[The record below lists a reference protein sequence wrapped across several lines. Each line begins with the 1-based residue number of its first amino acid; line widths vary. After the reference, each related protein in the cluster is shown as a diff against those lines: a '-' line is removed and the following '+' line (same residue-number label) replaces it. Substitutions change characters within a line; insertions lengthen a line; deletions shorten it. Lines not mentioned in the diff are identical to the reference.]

1 MLASSPPGATPP
13 SERSPASASEAPSIV
28 PTTEPFSTSPPSEPP
43 STPPGT
49 APSSTTTSGT
59 TPPAPIDQDLPIFE
73 EGDAVARLQIPK
85 LGLDAIVVAGVDR
98 DDLKR
103 GPGHYPQTPL
113 PGQLGNAAIAGHR
126 TSYGEPFAYIDQL
139 QAGDEITVTTPAGTF
154 IYVVDDS
161 RIVSPSDTYVLD
173 TDDDSASRLTLTSC
187 HPRYSASQRIA
198 VSAELAGTGSS
209 PVGEPVINYG
219 RPDVDKT
226 DSRAV
231 DTIPGEPVD
240 PASTSGAPP
249 NTSSGTPP
257 GTSSVGTEPDTGG
270 SAGPR
275 TPDPEPDAFSD
286 GWFADRGAYPHV
298 AMWGLLLIGLA
309 IGGYL
314 VCRRFR
320 NDWSGPLLV
329 AAPFVVVLYFFFQNV
344 NRLLPA
350 AF

>member
-1 MLASSPPGATPP
+1 M
-13 SERSPASASEAPSIV
+13 
-28 PTTEPFSTSPPSEPP
+28 
-43 STPPGT
+43 
-49 APSSTTTSGT
+49 
-59 TPPAPIDQDLPIFE
+59 
-73 EGDAVARLQIPK
+73 QIPK

-103 GPGHYPQTPL
+103 GPGHYPQTRL

-240 PASTSGAPP
+240 PASTSGLLRTLRQEPRRIPRRLGPNPTPAAAPGRGLRIP
-249 NTSSGTPP
+249 SRMPSRTDGSPIAALTHTWRCGDCCSSAWLSAATWCAGGSGT
-257 GTSSVGTEPDTGG
+257 TG
-270 SAGPR
+270 
-275 TPDPEPDAFSD
+275 
-286 GWFADRGAYPHV
+286 
-298 AMWGLLLIGLA
+298 
-309 IGGYL
+309 
-314 VCRRFR
+314 
-320 NDWSGPLLV
+320 
-329 AAPFVVVLYFFFQNV
+329 AA
-344 NRLLPA
+344 RC
-350 AF
+350 